1 MMNEDKDLFWGK
13 IIDIEYNEWESKLM
27 IAWRIIGLI
36 IEIED
41 LGWGLRA
48 TEENYV
54 EEIYKQMPQTEK
66 FQFSCN
72 MSEPEFAEQQIQLC
86 LGNGVQ

>member
-1 MMNEDKDLFWGK
+1 MFDFK
-13 IIDIEYNEWESKLM
+13 IIY
-27 IAWRIIGLI
+27 
-36 IEIED
+36 EIVYP
-41 LGWGLRA
+41 LKARGRKF
-48 TEENYV
+48 TVEENYV

-86 LGNGVQ
+86 LGYGVKEIKKIPKL